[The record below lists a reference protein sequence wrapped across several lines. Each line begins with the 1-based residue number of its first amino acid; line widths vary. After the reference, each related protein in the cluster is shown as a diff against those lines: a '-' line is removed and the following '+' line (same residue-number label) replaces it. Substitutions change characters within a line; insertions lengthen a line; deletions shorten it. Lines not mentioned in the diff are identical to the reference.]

1 MEKRVY
7 NGQEIK
13 PARLEL
19 GVGPAGGK
27 PEMLGEEKGGG
38 ESRGGEH
45 YLNHNLKI
53 STLCQGRGTQSQF
66 GRPITTVGWVLVF

>member
-1 MEKRVY
+1 MDQPMEKRVY

-13 PARLEL
+13 PASLEL

-53 STLCQGRGTQSQF
+53 STHVKEGEHRASLGD
-66 GRPITTVGWVLVF
+66 L